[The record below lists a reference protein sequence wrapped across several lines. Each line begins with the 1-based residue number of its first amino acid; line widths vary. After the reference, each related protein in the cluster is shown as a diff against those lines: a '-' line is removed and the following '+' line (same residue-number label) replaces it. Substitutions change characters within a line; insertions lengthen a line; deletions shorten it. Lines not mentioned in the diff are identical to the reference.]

1 MLFFIFEP
9 KNEKTSFKDFL
20 FRRKHVANFFPFCLA
35 QDKHEKS
42 VQTEGA
48 AHQQVG
54 VQHGFRPCTE
64 QYSTVQYSTVQYST
78 G

>member
-1 MLFFIFEP
+1 MLLI
-9 KNEKTSFKDFL
+9 
-20 FRRKHVANFFPFCLA
+20 FFPFCLA

-64 QYSTVQYSTVQYST
+64 QYSTVQYSTVQAE
-78 G
+78 GAAHKQVGVQQGVRP